1 MFIIQATE
9 ECEGKKALRFA
20 PQPGKIKKT
29 SRFTISIGAL
39 LLSLPEFGLLLGL
52 QQALEVEQETLVV
65 HLVVHFNHIIRP
77 ELIEIVV
84 HRRALSIV

>member
-1 MFIIQATE
+1 ME
-9 ECEGKKALRFA
+9 EKRTDSRFA
-20 PQPGKIKKT
+20 PQPEKIKT
-29 SRFTISIGAL
+29 SLFTISIGAL
-39 LLSLPEFGLLLGL
+39 LLSLSEFSLLLGL

-65 HLVVHFNHIIRP
+65 HLGVHFNHIIRP